1 MHQGML
7 YGILK
12 YVFLTEFKIKLSMKL
27 INLKVLILLSQL
39 PKIDK

>member
-1 MHQGML
+1 ML

>member
-7 YGILK
+7 YGVLK

-27 INLKVLILLSQL
+27 INLKVFILFFKSTA
-39 PKIDK
+39 KNR